1 MKLTKMTER
10 NMIDRKIVEGLL
22 AHKSQRTLV
31 NELRVGFRRIVKVEK
46 LAREAGYLD
55 GSVPLPAFPEAL
67 FEESRRSPS
76 QPSDPEEK
84 LLPHMAWMAERLAA
98 GWHKV
103 TVHEEI
109 LAKVQVGRSSFY
121 RFLDRHHLGMP
132 PERDRV
138 VPEIVH
144 KPGEALLLDWGHL
157 CTIKCPETGK
167 KRMVWAFVGILGFS
181 RRMTVRLVWTNS
193 VDVTM
198 AAIEEMLV
206 EFGGVPTR
214 VTSDNP
220 KCFALQADSYQ
231 PLLNPAFEMLASH
244 YGFVIECLPPR
255 DPEKKGK
262 VERPMPFVRR
272 LFEAH
277 GEWKGIEEAQAYL
290 DTKIAIANERKHGTT
305 GEKPSVRFTE
315 AEKDALKALPALR
328 FERQEMAE
336 PTVRQ
341 DGHVRFKG
349 KYYSVGEGLRGQD
362 VVVLGNAR
370 IVRVY
375 HKGKLLCVH
384 DRVTDRAESKS
395 TKEEHK
401 KPWERTFAD
410 NDHLLEKAAR
420 IGSSVRTLVECVL
433 ATQNGFVET
442 RMVWGIFHLATL
454 YSRKDVDDACGMA
467 LEVRGFSYREVK
479 RILESTSTPSK
490 LEGKRKHAFT
500 RDMNEYTN
508 HIKTKESAHECHSP
522 AGTTPHPEAF
532 NRRAG
537 ASQCALG
544 DEEERA
550 NGVGGFASRA

>member
-1 MKLTKMTER
+1 MTER

-22 AHKSQRTLV
+22 AQKSQRALV
-31 NELRVGFRRIVKVEK
+31 KELRVSFRRIVRVEK
-46 LAREAGYLD
+46 LAKDAGYLD

-67 FEESRRSPS
+67 FEEHLRAPS

-84 LLPHMAWMAERLAA
+84 LLPHMAWMTERLAS
-98 GWHKV
+98 GWHKI
-103 TVHEEI
+103 TLYEEI
-109 LAKVQVGRSSFY
+109 SAKAQVGRSSFY
-121 RFLDRHHLGMP
+121 RFLDRHGLGAP
-132 PERDRV
+132 VERERV

-144 KPGEALLLDWGHL
+144 GPGEALLLDWGLL
-157 CTIKCPETGK
+157 CTIKCPDTGK
-167 KRMVWAFVGILGFS
+167 KKMVWAFVGILGFS
-181 RRMTVRLVWTNS
+181 RLMTVKLVWTNS

-198 AAIEEMLV
+198 AAIEEMLL

-220 KCFALQADSYQ
+220 KCFALQADKYQ

-277 GEWKGIEEAQAYL
+277 GEWKGIEEAQEYL
-290 DTKIAIANERKHGTT
+290 DRKVAIANERKHGTT
-305 GEKPSVRFTE
+305 GEKPSTRFSCV
-315 AEKDALKALPALR
+315 EKDALKALAPLR

-362 VVVLGNAR
+362 VLVLGNSRLVR
-370 IVRVY
+370 IY

-384 DRVTDRAESKS
+384 DRVTDRAASKS
-395 TKEEHK
+395 TKDEHK

-410 NDHLLEKAAR
+410 NDFLLEKAAR
-420 IGSSVRTLVECVL
+420 IGPSVRTLVECVL
-433 ATQNGFVET
+433 ATQHGFVET
-442 RMVWGIFHLATL
+442 RMVWGLFHLATL

-467 LEVRGFSYREVK
+467 LEIHGHSYREVK
-479 RILESTSTPSK
+479 RILESTSTPTK
-490 LEGKRKHAFT
+490 QEEKRKHAFT

-508 HIKTKESAHECHSP
+508 HFKTKEQVNDRHDTARP
-522 AGTTPHPEAF
+522 TPSSEAF
-532 NRRAG
+532 DRRAG
-537 ASQCALG
+537 ASHSARR
-544 DEEERA
+544 DEKERA
-550 NGVGGFASRA
+550 N

>member
-31 NELRVGFRRIVKVEK
+31 NELRVGFRRIAKVEK
-46 LAREAGYLD
+46 LARDAGYLD
-55 GSVPLPAFPEAL
+55 GGVPLPAFPEAL
-67 FEESRRSPS
+67 FEERLRAPS

-103 TVHEEI
+103 TLHEEI
-109 LAKVQVGRSSFY
+109 SAKVPVGRSSFY
-121 RFLDRHHLGMP
+121 RFLDRHNLGAP
-132 PERDRV
+132 AERDRV

-144 KPGEALLLDWGHL
+144 RPGEALLLDWGHL
-157 CTIKCPETGK
+157 CTIKCPDTGK

-181 RRMTVRLVWTNS
+181 RLMTVRLVWTNS

-206 EFGGVPTR
+206 EFGGVPSR

-220 KCFALQADSYQ
+220 KCFALQADKYQ

-262 VERPMPFVRR
+262 VERPVPFVRR

-277 GEWKGIEEAQAYL
+277 GEWKGIEEAQEYL
-290 DTKIAIANERKHGTT
+290 DRKVAIANERKHGTT
-305 GEKPSVRFTE
+305 GEKPNFRFID
-315 AEKDALKALPALR
+315 AEKSALKELPPLR

-370 IVRVY
+370 LVRIY

-384 DRVTDRAESKS
+384 ERVTDRAESKS

-401 KPWERTFAD
+401 KPWERTFSD

-442 RMVWGIFHLATL
+442 RMVWGLFHLATL

-467 LEVRGFSYREVK
+467 LEIRGHSYREVK
-479 RILESTSTPSK
+479 RILESTSTPTK
-490 LEGKRKHAFT
+490 QEGKRKHAFT

-508 HIKTKESAHECHSP
+508 HIKTKELAHERHDTARPTS
-522 AGTTPHPEAF
+522 HPEALD
-532 NRRAG
+532 RRSG
-537 ASQCALG
+537 ASQSALG
-544 DEEERA
+544 NEEKYTNRMGCLAPRA
-550 NGVGGFASRA
+550 